1 MITHM
6 ARLAAHTGLR
16 KRPITSPVTWVTS
29 TSNCGLS
36 YSIRATDDDNAAIG
50 DTVGDDN
57 AAIGD
62 TVGDDNAAIGDTVG
76 DDNPA
81 DDGTADVNFKPDV
94 REKAVVLACRG
105 RARDA
110 GQSKALERAY
120 GASLVFHHQCAY
132 VSSLRKSLQL
142 ALQFAIVRWLCSRND

>member
-62 TVGDDNAAIGDTVG
+62 TVGDDN
-76 DDNPA
+76 PA

-110 GQSKALERAY
+110 GQSKALERAC

-142 ALQFAIVRWLCSRND
+142 ALQFAIVR